1 MTLARSCGQCV
12 VTDQELTFNE
22 ISKNKKRCYHSAR
35 IVKRNQWGFKL
46 HITFAIEIERR
57 SVSLTS
63 SQYSLSNFKEQF
75 ILWLSTALKM
85 RFSIQDFLRSDS
97 HLPKK
102 YVLFASVKA
111 LKNDENAFYFILK
124 ALFVFKIV
132 SFFVLTFW
140 SYRKSGLIKK
150 ITLISKFMSSQ
161 MTNNYSTHIGQTMKS
176 EKEPNNEATRQW
188 NLAS

>member
-35 IVKRNQWGFKL
+35 IVKRNQWGQ
-46 HITFAIEIERR
+46 IERR

-75 ILWLSTALKM
+75 ILWLSTALKT
-85 RFSIQDFLRSDS
+85 RFSIQDFLRSHS

-132 SFFVLTFW
+132 SFFVLTFR

-161 MTNNYSTHIGQTMKS
+161 MTNNYSAHIGQTMKS

>member
-1 MTLARSCGQCV
+1 
-12 VTDQELTFNE
+12 
-22 ISKNKKRCYHSAR
+22 
-35 IVKRNQWGFKL
+35 
-46 HITFAIEIERR
+46 
-57 SVSLTS
+57 
-63 SQYSLSNFKEQF
+63 
-75 ILWLSTALKM
+75 M

-124 ALFVFKIV
+124 APFVFKIV

-161 MTNNYSTHIGQTMKS
+161 MTNNYSAHIGQTMKS
-176 EKEPNNEATRQW
+176 EKEPNNEATRQ
-188 NLAS
+188 